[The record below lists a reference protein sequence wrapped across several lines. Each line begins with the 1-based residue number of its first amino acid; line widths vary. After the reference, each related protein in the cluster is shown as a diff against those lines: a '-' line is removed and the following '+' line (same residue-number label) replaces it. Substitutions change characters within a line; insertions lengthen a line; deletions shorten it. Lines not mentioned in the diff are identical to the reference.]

1 MKLKKFLSVGL
12 VSVMMLTTVGC
23 GASNDTSGS
32 GSTSDAEASAET
44 NSGDSDTDVWD
55 EELYQ
60 EIVKTVNKNM
70 PSFDDY
76 DEYTITDS
84 EYEKYIKEIT
94 EEYYTHEDQ
103 DYLFG
108 LGEELKDFLKADAKE
123 DKTYT
128 SKSLT
133 RNTQEVTYYGEAI
146 QAAIDEATE
155 NGGGTVVVPGNGDEG
170 NPIVYY
176 TGALELK
183 SNVELEIEKGATLKF
198 VRNKSNDYYP
208 VVYTR
213 WEGVEMMNYSPF
225 IYAYEAE
232 NIAITG
238 EGVLD
243 GQADEFN
250 WMPWKYGYFNEA
262 NQADERNRLFELGQN
277 GAEVEDRIF
286 TDETSTLRPPFIQP
300 YKSTNILIE
309 GITIKNSPFWE
320 VNPVLCENVKVD
332 GITIDTNLYNNDG
345 VDPESSKNVLIENS
359 SFNTGDDCIAIKS
372 GRNNDGRRVNVPSEN
387 IVVRNN
393 SFANGHGGIT
403 VGSEISGSVKN
414 VLATDNY
421 FDSEELDYPIRF
433 KTNAERGGVIENIY
447 ITNST
452 VKKSKKAVIHCDFF
466 YEEGEDGDHTPT
478 LRNVYLSNIKTVDGA
493 SIDATNTLYLKGFEN
508 SPIENIVLQDVEL
521 NGTKGGAEL
530 QNVKGLTYKNV
541 TIDGEKLEDKTIDVD
556 NEGNES

>member
-1 MKLKKFLSVGL
+1 MKFKKLLVVGL
-12 VSVMMLTTVGC
+12 TTMALLTTT
-23 GASNDTSGS
+23 TSS
-32 GSTSDAEASAET
+32 VFATSTSDYVASE
-44 NSGDSDTDVWD
+44 DVWNQK
-55 EELYQ
+55 LYE
-60 EIVKTVNKNM
+60 EIVDTVNKNM
-70 PSFDDY
+70 PNIKSAHKY
-76 DEYTITDS
+76 DIS
-84 EYEKYIKEIT
+84 KGKYKKYLKTIT

-103 DYLFG
+103 EYLLS
-108 LGEELKDFLKADAKE
+108 LGEDLKDFLKNDAKE
-123 DKTYT
+123 DTPTYT
-128 SKSLT
+128 SKGLIK
-133 RNTQEVTYYGEAI
+133 NTQEVTYYGDAI
-146 QAAIDEATE
+146 QEAIDEATSKK
-155 NGGGTVVVPGNGDEG
+155 GGGIVIIPGNGDEN

-183 SNVELEIEKGATLKF
+183 SNVELHIEKGATLKF

-250 WMPWKYGYFNEA
+250 WMPWKYGYFQEENQKNER
-262 NQADERNRLFELGQN
+262 DRLFELGQS
-277 GAEVEDRIF
+277 GADVETERIF

-300 YKSTNILIE
+300 YKSKNILIE

-320 VNPVLCENVKVD
+320 VNPVLCENVKVN

-372 GRNNDGRRVNVPSEN
+372 GRNNDGRRINIPSEN
-387 IVVRNN
+387 IVIRNN

-421 FDSEELDYPIRF
+421 FDSEDLDYPIRF
-433 KTNAERGGVIENIY
+433 KTNAERGGIIEDIY
-447 ITNST
+447 IRNST

-466 YEEGEDGDHTPT
+466 YEEGEKGDHTPT
-478 LRNVYLSNIKTVDGA
+478 LRNVYLSNIKTVEGA
-493 SIDATNTLYLKGFEN
+493 SIDATNTLYLKGFEK

-521 NGTKGGAEL
+521 NGTKGGAVL
-530 QNVKGLTYKNV
+530 QNVKGLTYRSV
-541 TIDGEKLEDKTIDVD
+541 TIDGEKLEDRTINVN
-556 NEGNES
+556 NEGNEY

>member
-12 VSVMMLTTVGC
+12 VSMMVLTTVGC
-23 GASNDTSGS
+23 GTSNDSSDSSSSSSDTVASTETS
-32 GSTSDAEASAET
+32 
-44 NSGDSDTDVWD
+44 SGDLDDVWNK
-55 EELYQ
+55 ELYQ
-60 EIVKTVNKNM
+60 EIVETVNKNM
-70 PSFDDY
+70 PTFDDESKY
-76 DEYTITDS
+76 SVTD
-84 EYEKYIKEIT
+84 EKYEEYIKVIT

-103 DYLFG
+103 EYLLS
-108 LGEELKDFLKADAKE
+108 LGDGLKDFLKTDAKE
-123 DKTYT
+123 EGTYT

-133 RNTQEVTYYGEAI
+133 QNTQEVTYYGDAI
-146 QAAIDEATE
+146 QKAIDEATE
-155 NGGGTVVVPGNGDEG
+155 AGGGTVIIPGSGDE
-170 NPIVYY
+170 NNSKVYY

-183 SNVELEIEKGATLKF
+183 NNVELHLEKGAELKF

-262 NQADERNRLFELGQN
+262 DQADERTRLFELGQN
-277 GAEVEDRIF
+277 EADVEDRVF

-300 YKSTNILIE
+300 YKSNNILIE

-372 GRNNDGRRVNVPSEN
+372 GRNNDGRRVNTPSEN
-387 IVVRNN
+387 IVIRNN
-393 SFANGHGGIT
+393 DFANGHGGIT

-466 YEEGEDGDHTPT
+466 YEEGEEGDHTPI
-478 LRNVYLSNIKTVDGA
+478 LRNVYLSNIQTVEGE

-508 SPIENIVLQDVEL
+508 SPIENIVLQDVNL

-530 QNVKGLTYKNV
+530 QNVKGLTYRNV
-541 TIDGEKLEDKTIDVD
+541 TIDGKKLEDRTINVD

>member
-1 MKLKKFLSVGL
+1 
-12 VSVMMLTTVGC
+12 
-23 GASNDTSGS
+23 
-32 GSTSDAEASAET
+32 
-44 NSGDSDTDVWD
+44 
-55 EELYQ
+55 
-60 EIVKTVNKNM
+60 
-70 PSFDDY
+70 
-76 DEYTITDS
+76 
-84 EYEKYIKEIT
+84 
-94 EEYYTHEDQ
+94 
-103 DYLFG
+103 
-108 LGEELKDFLKADAKE
+108 
-123 DKTYT
+123 
-128 SKSLT
+128 
-133 RNTQEVTYYGEAI
+133 
-146 QAAIDEATE
+146 
-155 NGGGTVVVPGNGDEG
+155 
-170 NPIVYY
+170 
-176 TGALELK
+176 
-183 SNVELEIEKGATLKF
+183 
-198 VRNKSNDYYP
+198 
-208 VVYTR
+208 
-213 WEGVEMMNYSPF
+213 
-225 IYAYEAE
+225 
-232 NIAITG
+232 
-238 EGVLD
+238 
-243 GQADEFN
+243 
-250 WMPWKYGYFNEA
+250 
-262 NQADERNRLFELGQN
+262 
-277 GAEVEDRIF
+277 
-286 TDETSTLRPPFIQP
+286 
-300 YKSTNILIE
+300 
-309 GITIKNSPFWE
+309 NSPFWE

-393 SFANGHGGIT
+393 KFANGHGGIT

-466 YEEGEDGDHTPT
+466 YEEGEEGDHTPT

-493 SIDATNTLYLKGFEN
+493 SIDATNTLYLKGFVN

>member
-1 MKLKKFLSVGL
+1 MKFKKLLVVGL
-12 VSVMMLTTVGC
+12 TTMALLTTT
-23 GASNDTSGS
+23 TSS
-32 GSTSDAEASAET
+32 VFATSTSDYVASE
-44 NSGDSDTDVWD
+44 DVWNQK
-55 EELYQ
+55 LYE
-60 EIVKTVNKNM
+60 EIVDTVNKNM
-70 PSFDDY
+70 PNIKSAHKY
-76 DEYTITDS
+76 DIS
-84 EYEKYIKEIT
+84 KGKYKKYLKTIT

-103 DYLFG
+103 EYLLS
-108 LGEELKDFLKADAKE
+108 LGEDLKDFLKNDAKE
-123 DKTYT
+123 DTPTYT
-128 SKSLT
+128 SKGLIK
-133 RNTQEVTYYGEAI
+133 NTQEVTYYGDAI
-146 QAAIDEATE
+146 QEAIDEATSKK
-155 NGGGTVVVPGNGDEG
+155 GGGIVIIPGNGDEN

-183 SNVELEIEKGATLKF
+183 SNVELHIEKGATLKF

-250 WMPWKYGYFNEA
+250 WMPWKYGYFQEENQKNER
-262 NQADERNRLFELGQN
+262 DRLFELGQS
-277 GAEVEDRIF
+277 GADVETERIF

-300 YKSTNILIE
+300 YKSKNILIE

-320 VNPVLCENVKVD
+320 VNLVLCENVKVN

-372 GRNNDGRRVNVPSEN
+372 GRNNDGRRINIPSEN
-387 IVVRNN
+387 IVIRNN

-421 FDSEELDYPIRF
+421 FDSEDLDYPIRF
-433 KTNAERGGVIENIY
+433 KTNAERGGIIEDIY
-447 ITNST
+447 IRNST

-466 YEEGEDGDHTPT
+466 YEEGEKGDHTPT
-478 LRNVYLSNIKTVDGA
+478 LRNVYLSNIKTVEGA
-493 SIDATNTLYLKGFEN
+493 SIDATNTLYLKGFEK

-521 NGTKGGAEL
+521 NGTKGGAVL
-530 QNVKGLTYKNV
+530 QNVKGLTYRSV
-541 TIDGEKLEDKTIDVD
+541 TIDGEKLEDRTINVN
-556 NEGNES
+556 NEGNEY

>member
-1 MKLKKFLSVGL
+1 MKFKKLLVVGL
-12 VSVMMLTTVGC
+12 TTMALLTTT
-23 GASNDTSGS
+23 TSS
-32 GSTSDAEASAET
+32 VFATSTSDYVASE
-44 NSGDSDTDVWD
+44 DVWNQK
-55 EELYQ
+55 LYE
-60 EIVKTVNKNM
+60 EIVDTVNKNM
-70 PSFDDY
+70 PNIKSAH
-76 DEYTITDS
+76 
-84 EYEKYIKEIT
+84 KYVISKGKYKKYLKTIT

-103 DYLFG
+103 EYLLS
-108 LGEELKDFLKADAKE
+108 LGEDLKDFLKNDAKE
-123 DKTYT
+123 DTPTYT
-128 SKSLT
+128 SKGLIK
-133 RNTQEVTYYGEAI
+133 NTQEVTYYGDAI
-146 QAAIDEATE
+146 QEAIDEATSKK
-155 NGGGTVVVPGNGDEG
+155 GGGIVIIPGNGDEN

-183 SNVELEIEKGATLKF
+183 SNVELHIEKGATLKF

-250 WMPWKYGYFNEA
+250 WMPWKYGYFQEENQKNER
-262 NQADERNRLFELGQN
+262 DRLFELGQS
-277 GAEVEDRIF
+277 GADVETERIF

-300 YKSTNILIE
+300 YKSKNILIE

-320 VNPVLCENVKVD
+320 VNPVLCENVKVN

-372 GRNNDGRRVNVPSEN
+372 GRNNDGRRINIPSEN
-387 IVVRNN
+387 IVIRNN

-421 FDSEELDYPIRF
+421 FDSEDLDYPIRF
-433 KTNAERGGVIENIY
+433 KTNAERGGIIEDIY
-447 ITNST
+447 IRNST

-466 YEEGEDGDHTPT
+466 YEEGEKGDHTPT
-478 LRNVYLSNIKTVDGA
+478 LRNVYLSNIKTVEGA
-493 SIDATNTLYLKGFEN
+493 SIDATNTLYLKGFEK

-521 NGTKGGAEL
+521 NGTKGGAVL
-530 QNVKGLTYKNV
+530 QNVKGLTYRSV
-541 TIDGEKLEDKTIDVD
+541 TIDGEKLEDRTINVN
-556 NEGNES
+556 NEGNEY